1 MDLLCQSN
9 PWKGNDCRREDC
21 VLCETKEETG
31 KGKGQCCSTRNVTY
45 ETWCGTCEDREKERM
60 EKELEKEKGEQP
72 QTVGRK
78 KGEGSGVKLHKYV
91 GETGRSVYERGKEHV
106 KDRVK
111 WDKGSHMLKHIVEE
125 HEEEE
130 EKEVKFR
137 MKIVRTHRT
146 AFERQIFES
155 IRIQNERKNHN
166 ILNSRTEYN
175 RCALP
180 RLEVRIGDSK
190 NRQRDKEREIEE
202 SKEAE
207 VEKKIAER
215 RKKRTDKGKI
225 ELEDKKGQKD
235 D

>member
-1 MDLLCQSN
+1 MGEERERERVRRQRREQVQLGKTEKKTVDVKSVIFIQQTKDSRLVRRLREVEERLGESTGYRIKFVEKVGEKLVDLLCQSN

-45 ETWCGTCEDREKERM
+45 ETWCGTCEDREKERI
-60 EKELEKEKGEQP
+60 EKELEKEKGGEERGVKKQP

-125 HEEEE
+125 HE
-130 EKEVKFR
+130 
-137 MKIVRTHRT
+137 
-146 AFERQIFES
+146 
-155 IRIQNERKNHN
+155 
-166 ILNSRTEYN
+166 
-175 RCALP
+175 
-180 RLEVRIGDSK
+180 
-190 NRQRDKEREIEE
+190 
-202 SKEAE
+202 
-207 VEKKIAER
+207 
-215 RKKRTDKGKI
+215 
-225 ELEDKKGQKD
+225 
-235 D
+235 